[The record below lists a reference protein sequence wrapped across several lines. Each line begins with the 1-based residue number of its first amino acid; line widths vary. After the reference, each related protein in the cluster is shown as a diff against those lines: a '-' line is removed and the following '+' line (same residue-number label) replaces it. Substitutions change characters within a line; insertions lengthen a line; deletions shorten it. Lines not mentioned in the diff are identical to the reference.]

1 MSEMNKPTRR
11 PDLRIWLVAAVV
23 VLAAAALIGVLAQDP
38 RPTYQHDPERVYGM
52 AFGGLEVR
60 FTVEEPVLHV
70 REIAK
75 SKSGGEE
82 HGAL

>member
-1 MSEMNKPTRR
+1 M
-11 PDLRIWLVAAVV
+11 
-23 VLAAAALIGVLAQDP
+23 
-38 RPTYQHDPERVYGM
+38 YGM

-70 REIAK
+70 REITK